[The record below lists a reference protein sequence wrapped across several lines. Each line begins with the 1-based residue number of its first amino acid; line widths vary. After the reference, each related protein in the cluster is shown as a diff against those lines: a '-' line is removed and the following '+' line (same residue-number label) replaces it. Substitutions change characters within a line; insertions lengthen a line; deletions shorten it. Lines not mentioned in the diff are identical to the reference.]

1 MPTTL
6 AFDVY
11 GTLINTHGVVQS
23 LEQLIGKQAQAF
35 SQTWREKQLEY
46 SFRRGLMGAYQDFGV
61 CTGQA
66 LDYTCDLYQQ
76 SLSKEQRSALLD
88 SYSSLPAF
96 ADVSAG
102 LQQLQSRNC
111 RLFAFSNGRAS
122 SVGALLSNADI
133 RDRFED
139 IVSCDDIKTFKP
151 NPEVYAH
158 FLSETGSSPES
169 TWLISSNPF
178 DVIGAVSAGWQA
190 AWVKR
195 SETAVFDPWEF
206 EPTTTITSL
215 GELAEKL

>member
-35 SQTWREKQLEY
+35 SRSWREKQLEY
-46 SFRRGLMGAYQDFGV
+46 SFRRGLMGAYRDFGV
-61 CTGQA
+61 CTSQA

-76 SLSKEQRSALLD
+76 SLSKEQRSTLLD
-88 SYSSLPAF
+88 SYGSLPAF
-96 ADVSAG
+96 ADVNAG